1 MQDCQGVST
10 WKAKWLENHPAP
22 CFEIHSVLTC
32 LQKVEMQLAPH
43 DWDEKWFVKGIA
55 SIRR

>member
-1 MQDCQGVST
+1 MQEDCTEVNLKQDLTKCKIV
-10 WKAKWLENHPAP
+10 KEFQLERQWLENHPAP

-43 DWDEKWFVKGIA
+43 D
-55 SIRR
+55 